1 MIEWHKLQ
9 RKDALIIAEIVKR
22 AATIA
27 TISDSLTLN
36 MDISAA
42 HIYEPICLE
51 ELLKAP
57 DGDFGH
63 DVFGINRYINR
74 ETGKL
79 ENGFSPRYAK
89 KEQKIS

>member
-9 RKDALIIAEIVKR
+9 KEDALIIAEIVKR
-22 AATIA
+22 AAKMTPIH
-27 TISDSLTLN
+27 DRLTLN

-42 HIYEPICLE
+42 HIYQPICLE

-63 DVFGINRYINR
+63 DVFGINHHINR

-79 ENGFSPRYAK
+79 EDGFSPRYS